1 MCTDGPWHWEGDTW
15 VCFLCFHKFCRG
27 LGVLYFRLGVCGGG
41 IGYPAVLKC

>member
-15 VCFLCFHKFCRG
+15 VCFLCFHKFCCG
-27 LGVLYFRLGVCGGG
+27 LGVLYFRLGVYGGG